1 MAVVIFNCG
10 RTEGFLQN
18 FTAREQI
25 GMSYT
30 VDLFT
35 CAQTVC
41 VISKLNVTELC
52 KASYL
57 CPFKRFIAVSCGIAE
72 SIVCASFTIKGDKL
86 IIPAVCCVGVR
97 IGSMYAFTIDRVYG
111 LRISAFSVNPRSI
124 A

>member
-10 RTEGFLQN
+10 RAEGFLQN

-25 GMSYT
+25 RMSYT

-41 VISKLNVTELC
+41 VISKLNVTDLY

-57 CPFKRFIAVSCGIAE
+57 CPFERFTAVRCGIAE
-72 SIVCASFTIKGDKL
+72 GIVCASSPIE
-86 IIPAVCCVGVR
+86 
-97 IGSMYAFTIDRVYG
+97 
-111 LRISAFSVNPRSI
+111 
-124 A
+124 